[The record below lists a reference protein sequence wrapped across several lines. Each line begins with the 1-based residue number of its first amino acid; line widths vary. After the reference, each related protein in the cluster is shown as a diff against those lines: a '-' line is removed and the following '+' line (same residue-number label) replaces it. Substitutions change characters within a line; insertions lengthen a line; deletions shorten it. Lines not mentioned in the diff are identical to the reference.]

1 MGVQTITGPR
11 RAEELAEELNRPG
24 RLRPTVVVTMARGA
38 ERPYI
43 DAGRLARELDGLADV
58 YLICDPAAS
67 WAFSRGMPE
76 MTQVYGGA
84 GRVYPTGLEWVRD
97 LRRSRLRFAYS
108 EAEGTATT
116 ERLLDDG
123 LRAADAAGLLRA
135 RTAAPGRGPAPEVKG
150 TVSGCPNPSQAMVML
165 EGGGYATIQV
175 GLLCAGVASDRLFE
189 RGMQVH
195 GIYDD
200 RSRRLDVSG
209 MRMPPGERMAEVV
222 DGEVLL
228 GRVES
233 VGESVCEI
241 ALLPGFPSFLSR
253 ARVTGDLTDDLRDL
267 MSVGEVVPVRVCAGG
282 TALSM
287 VDVDDDVPVRS
298 LAVLPGGPGWLAPME
313 SPAVSGRPEG
323 PDPSGPV
330 VVPLPAPVP
339 NVRVPGL
346 SYLEKGDAGTRDDV
360 EQLHEGS
367 TVRELPRPT
376 PSMLAGRAAQ
386 VLERPAK
393 KTALR
398 SALLAVEEERSA
410 KRLALVEKAR
420 LEEELRS
427 STLEMQHLEAELA
440 RRIGLL
446 EARDRELERLRRR
459 NRRGAQ
465 RDHREMLSSEDL
477 FTDPE
482 DRFRF
487 DVTVCWAR
495 RIPAGEKTGR
505 PLSAY
510 RLGSRFLASIEGT
523 PGVDRDKVVDV
534 TVEVLTGLAGTS
546 AGRQMHALRT
556 GLGGNDQPVRRD
568 DGATCFRVS
577 LQRNT
582 PQARRLHFWKWA
594 EEIEFSRVVLH
605 DDYEP

>member
-38 ERPYI
+38 QRPYI
-43 DAGRLARELDGLADV
+43 DAGRLATELDGLADV
-58 YLICDPAAS
+58 YLICEPAAS

-116 ERLLDDG
+116 ERLLGDG
-123 LRAADAAGLLRA
+123 LRAADAAGLLTVRA
-135 RTAAPGRGPAPEVKG
+135 AVPDRGPATEVKG
-150 TVSGCPNPSQAMVML
+150 TVGGCPNPSQAMVML
-165 EGGGYATIQV
+165 EDGGYATIQV
-175 GLLCAGVASDRLFE
+175 GLLCPGVASDRLFE
-189 RGMQVH
+189 RGMEVH
-195 GIYDD
+195 GVHDE

-209 MRMPPGERMAEVV
+209 MRTSPGERMAEVV

-233 VGESVCEI
+233 VGESACEI

-267 MSVGEVVPVRVCAGG
+267 MSVGEVVPVRVGAGG
-282 TALSM
+282 TSLSM

-298 LAVLPGGPGWLAPME
+298 LAVLPGGPGWLAPVE
-313 SPAVSGRPEG
+313 PPAASGSGRSET
-323 PDPSGPV
+323 PDLSGPAT
-330 VVPLPAPVP
+330 VPLPAPVP
-339 NVRVPGL
+339 NVRAPGP
-346 SYLEKGDAGTRDDV
+346 SYL
-360 EQLHEGS
+360 
-367 TVRELPRPT
+367 LPRPT
-376 PSMLAGRAAQ
+376 PSTLAGRAVQ
-386 VLERPAK
+386 VLERPVR

-446 EARDRELERLRRR
+446 DARDRELERLRRR
-459 NRRGAQ
+459 NRKGAQ

-477 FTDPE
+477 FADAE

-510 RLGSRFLASIEGT
+510 RLGPRFLASIEGT
-523 PGVDRDKVVDV
+523 PGVDRAKVVDV
-534 TVEVLTGLAGTS
+534 AMEVLTGLAGTS

-568 DGATCFRVS
+568 DGATCFRVA